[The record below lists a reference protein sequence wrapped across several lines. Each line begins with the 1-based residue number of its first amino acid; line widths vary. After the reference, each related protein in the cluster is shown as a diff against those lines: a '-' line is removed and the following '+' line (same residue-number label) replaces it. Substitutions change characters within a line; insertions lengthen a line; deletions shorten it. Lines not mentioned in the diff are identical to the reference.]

1 MAKQGFIKLNETMF
15 TVPRTV
21 WAFDSLRNMTVH
33 GTKEYVIPTL
43 YDLEHLLKQV
53 SFFCR
58 QDLPN
63 EEHLL
68 LLEWKKKIED
78 EIDFMHLYA
87 HTVNLVLQKVKADV
101 QVIQSLKERI
111 RRQSIVIKVMSG
123 LLITCSI
130 IIFYLLCLTH

>member
-1 MAKQGFIKLNETMF
+1 MAKQGFIRLNNTMF

-63 EEHLL
+63 EEHLP

-78 EIDFMHLYA
+78 EIDFMRLYA
-87 HTVNLVLQKVKADV
+87 HTVKINFQKVKADV

-111 RRQSIVIKVMSG
+111 RRQSVVIKIMS
-123 LLITCSI
+123 LLLVLCSI
-130 IIFYLLCLTH
+130 TIFYLLCLTS